1 MKNFLAL
8 TLLIYSNIKMSNA
21 VLFIE
26 ILNISGPSGDPWGTS
41 DIEMYEQ
48 SKFKKFP
55 Y

>member
-26 ILNISGPSGDPWGTS
+26 ISNISGPSGDPWGIS
-41 DIEMYEQ
+41 DIETVGQYYYVRA
-48 SKFKKFP
+48 K
-55 Y
+55 